1 MPPEPRRV
9 DGWIG
14 FGVLL
19 VAGVSVPLLTRD
31 SYHLDVATVIL
42 RNLLLTMS
50 LRYVMSTGQ
59 LNMAHVSFMGIAAY
73 ASALL
78 VTRAGWSFWAA
89 LAVAPLLA
97 ALAAVPM
104 GRVALRVSGPY
115 YFLISFAFL
124 EVLRLVFN
132 NFFVDYLGGPSGLVE
147 IPPPHPLLLTGGA
160 VTFIGKLAQYWLML
174 VLFLA
179 SAAVLIRLECSRF
192 GLVNGAIRQGE
203 LLAETLGV
211 NVPRYKLGA
220 FVLGAFFAGV
230 AGVFFAHS
238 QRVLHSSD
246 FGLEPMVL
254 LVVFTVIGGAGSVWG
269 PVVGTLVLAVASEL
283 LRELHHYE
291 ILVYG
296 LVLMVVMLF
305 FPDGLVALPGRVARR
320 FGWGRAKDGAS
331 TLGAGV
337 AP

>member
-1 MPPEPRRV
+1 VLPEPRRV

-19 VAGVSVPLLTRD
+19 AAGVSLPLLTRD

-89 LAVAPLLA
+89 LALAPLLA
-97 ALAAVPM
+97 ALAAIPI

-132 NFFVDYLGGPSGLVE
+132 NFFVD
-147 IPPPHPLLLTGGA
+147 
-160 VTFIGKLAQYWLML
+160 
-174 VLFLA
+174 
-179 SAAVLIRLECSRF
+179 
-192 GLVNGAIRQGE
+192 
-203 LLAETLGV
+203 
-211 NVPRYKLGA
+211 
-220 FVLGAFFAGV
+220 
-230 AGVFFAHS
+230 
-238 QRVLHSSD
+238 
-246 FGLEPMVL
+246 
-254 LVVFTVIGGAGSVWG
+254 
-269 PVVGTLVLAVASEL
+269 
-283 LRELHHYE
+283 
-291 ILVYG
+291 
-296 LVLMVVMLF
+296 
-305 FPDGLVALPGRVARR
+305 
-320 FGWGRAKDGAS
+320 
-331 TLGAGV
+331 
-337 AP
+337 